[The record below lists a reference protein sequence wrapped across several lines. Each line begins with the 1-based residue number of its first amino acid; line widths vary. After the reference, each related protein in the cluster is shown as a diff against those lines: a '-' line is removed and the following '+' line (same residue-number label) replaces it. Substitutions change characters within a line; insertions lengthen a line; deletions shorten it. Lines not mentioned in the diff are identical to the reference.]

1 MTSQVPLIAADLAAR
16 PRVVIVGAGF
26 GGLEAAR
33 ALASAPV
40 EVVVVDARN
49 HHTFQPLLYQVAT
62 AALSPAEIAWPIRHL
77 LKTQANA
84 RVLMSRALGVDP
96 DARQVLTEAGPLA
109 YDQLVVATGAAHSY
123 FDHDAWEAFA
133 PGLKSIEDALLI
145 RQRILSAFER
155 AELAGEGGATAASTT
170 FVVVGGGPTG
180 VEMAG
185 AIAEIA
191 RDALKSEFRHI
202 DPAAARIVLVEAGPR
217 ILPSFPESLAT
228 DAARRLA
235 RYGVEVMTGAR
246 VVGIDAAGVSLEGG
260 RIDAAAVIWGA
271 GVRAEAV
278 TIGLPGEHDR
288 AGRARVAADLS
299 LPGHSDIFVIGD
311 GAAATSPDGQP
322 VPGIAPA
329 AKQMGAYVGHL
340 IARRLTGRSPP
351 PPFRYRHA
359 GDLATIG
366 RGAAVVRLGRL
377 NLTGLPGWLF
387 WGFIHVYFLIGLRA
401 RFFVALNWL
410 WSYVTYHRGARLITG
425 A

>member
-1 MTSQVPLIAADLAAR
+1 MSAGQ
-16 PRVVIVGAGF
+16 RVVIVGAGF

-33 ALASAPV
+33 ALAHAAADV
-40 EVVVVDARN
+40 LVIDARN

-84 RVLMSRALGVDP
+84 RVLLSRATGVDP
-96 DARQVLTEAGPLA
+96 ATHTLLTDAGPVP
-109 YDQLVVATGAAHSY
+109 YDQLVIAAGATHSY
-123 FDHDAWEAFA
+123 FGQDGWQAFA
-133 PGLKSIEDALLI
+133 PGLKSIEDALAI
-145 RQRILSAFER
+145 RRHILTAFER
-155 AELAGEGGATAASTT
+155 AELAGEGGAPGSLTT

-202 DPAAARIVLVEAGPR
+202 DPAAARIVLIEAGPR
-217 ILPSFPESLAT
+217 ILPSFPERLAAN
-228 DAARRLA
+228 AARRLA

-246 VVGIDAAGVSLEGG
+246 VIDIDAGGVTLEHG
-260 RIDAAAVIWGA
+260 RIEAATVVWGA
-271 GVRAEAV
+271 GVQAGAL
-278 TIGLPGEHDR
+278 TAGLPGEHDR
-288 AGRARVAADLS
+288 AGRAKVGADLS
-299 LPGHSDIFVIGD
+299 LPGHPDIFVIGD
-311 GAAATSPDGQP
+311 GAAVSAADGRP

-329 AKQMGAYVGHL
+329 AKQMGAYVGGL
-340 IARRLTGRSPP
+340 IARRLAGRPPP

-366 RGAAVVRLGRL
+366 RGSAVVKVGPVE
-377 NLTGLPGWLF
+377 LTGLAGWLF

-401 RFFVALNWL
+401 RFFVALDWL

-425 A
+425 E

>member
-1 MTSQVPLIAADLAAR
+1 MTDAATPAAAR

-33 ALASAPV
+33 ALARAPV
-40 EVVVVDARN
+40 EVVVIDAKN

-84 RVLMSRALGVDP
+84 RVLMARAIGVDAA
-96 DARQVLTEAGPLA
+96 ARQVLTDAGPVA
-109 YDQLVVATGAAHSY
+109 YDQLVIAAGAMHSY
-123 FDHDAWEAFA
+123 FGHDGWQAFA
-133 PGLKSIEDALLI
+133 PGLKSIEDALAI
-145 RQRILSAFER
+145 RRRILSAFER
-155 AELAGEGGATAASTT
+155 AELAGEGKAPPALTT

-202 DPAAARIVLVEAGPR
+202 DPAAAHILLVEAGPR
-217 ILPSFPESLAT
+217 ILPTFPESLAA

-235 RYGVEVMTGAR
+235 RYGVEVMTGAA
-246 VVGIDAAGVSLEGG
+246 VVGIDASGVTLEGG
-260 RIDAAAVIWGA
+260 RIDAGAVVWGA
-271 GVRAEAV
+271 GVRAAALTV
-278 TIGLPGEHDR
+278 ALPGEHDR
-288 AGRARVAADLS
+288 AGRVRVTADLS
-299 LPGHSDIFVIGD
+299 LSGHREIFVIGD
-311 GAAATSPDGQP
+311 SAAATAPDGQP

-329 AKQMGAYVGHL
+329 AKQMGAYVGRL
-340 IARRLTGRSPP
+340 IAGRVAGRPP
-351 PPFRYRHA
+351 LPPFRYRHA

-366 RGAAVVRLGRL
+366 RGAAVVKLGAL
-377 NLTGLPGWLF
+377 ELTGLAGWLF
-387 WGFIHVYFLIGLRA
+387 WGFIHIYFLIGLRT
-401 RFFVALNWL
+401 RFFVALEWL

-425 A
+425 E

>member
-1 MTSQVPLIAADLAAR
+1 MRKPVAAPAAAR

-33 ALASAPV
+33 ALARAPV
-40 EVVVVDARN
+40 EVMVIDARN

-84 RVLMSRALGVDP
+84 RVLMSRAVGVDP
-96 DARQVLTEAGPLA
+96 GARQVLTEAGPVA
-109 YDQLVVATGAAHSY
+109 YDQLVIAAGGAHSY
-123 FDHDAWEAFA
+123 FGHDAWEAFA
-133 PGLKSIEDALLI
+133 PGLKSIEDALAI
-145 RQRILSAFER
+145 RRRILGAFER
-155 AELAGEGGATAASTT
+155 AELAGEGQAAAALTT

-185 AIAEIA
+185 AIAEIS

-202 DPAAARIVLVEAGPR
+202 DPASARIILVEAGPR
-217 ILPSFPESLAT
+217 ILPTFPQGLAA

-235 RYGVEVMTGAR
+235 RYGVEVRTGAA
-246 VVGIDAAGVSLEGG
+246 VVDIDASGVSLEGG
-260 RIDAAAVIWGA
+260 RIDAAAVVWSA
-271 GVRAEAV
+271 GVKAGAL
-278 TIGLPGEHDR
+278 TAGLPGEHDR
-288 AGRARVAADLS
+288 AGRARVTADLS
-299 LPGHSDIFVIGD
+299 LPGHPDIFVIGD
-311 GAAATSPDGQP
+311 GAAVTSPDGRP

-329 AKQMGAYVGHL
+329 AKQMGAYVGGL
-340 IARRLTGRSPP
+340 IAARLAGRPAP
-351 PPFRYRHA
+351 APFRYRHD

-366 RGAAVVRLGRL
+366 RGAAVVRLGSLR
-377 NLTGLPGWLF
+377 LTGLSGWLF
-387 WGFIHVYFLIGLRA
+387 WGFIHIYFLIGLRA

-410 WSYVTYHRGARLITG
+410 WSYLTYHRGARLITE